1 MEETNNDSSAPTENT
16 PMQQQP
22 EQSSASTPAAA
33 KDAAALMAFAS
44 VSASTSAAVVIAAP
58 SNTTEPLVADAA
70 TTDAIPNPVVSAPL
84 LTSPEIMQQGEE
96 KDMFMSEGG
105 GGKYGTVAATER
117 TAEPEAFDAPPPST
131 VETKVGTEGGE
142 SQIEKNSSP
151 HQQQQSQ
158 SMDVFMEE
166 VKDSDAKESVEVL
179 DKENLD
185 EEMKETTVEVSSK
198 PTFEEPIATETGP
211 KVAPL
216 IAKIEE
222 KISANAATIPSE
234 NDNKEAAGEDVQV
247 IEHPPESLLLKKRTK
262 SFEEHLERKKRRRKL
277 RRMLKEAGEFPSFAA
292 LISASP
298 NLAAEEEEEDAVAE
312 EAKNKSPEV
321 IYIDVDDYLGLTKPK
336 ALEAP
341 VPAPVVSLGRLRPN
355 RNSPDPAGSA
365 RGNSSNTKVTAS
377 PADEGY
383 YEGRVPLA
391 SPGDDKYLSTLQTMI
406 RDNLEYFSATA
417 TDAAG
422 SQSGRRYPVVQGK
435 VGIRCIH
442 CAKVG
447 LEHEAALAAKMEDA
461 NNTSVAPDNAASGLG
476 ETKSTTGKTEPKL
489 VDASKLWPPGSIS
502 YPLNIAGL
510 YSVCSQKPQLHFENC
525 PNMPS
530 QIKAQFYRYVHEAG
544 KARIKSREVPVSKCF
559 NCCCCCRLY
568 WAPE

>member
-1 MEETNNDSSAPTENT
+1 MEETNNAPSGPTDNT
-16 PMQQQP
+16 PMQHQEQP
-22 EQSSASTPAAA
+22 ASAVEVAN
-33 KDAAALMAFAS
+33 DAAALMAFAS
-44 VSASTSAAVVIAAP
+44 VSASASTTAAP
-58 SNTTEPLVADAA
+58 SNTMELVAVNGAVTDTLPKPLIPEVLSPADA
-70 TTDAIPNPVVSAPL
+70 
-84 LTSPEIMQQGEE
+84 PEMQLGKA
-96 KDMFMSEGG
+96 KDSSLAVGG
-105 GGKYGTVAATER
+105 GENSGAITE
-117 TAEPEAFDAPPPST
+117 TEKVTEPEASDAPVPST
-131 VETKVGTEGGE
+131 TETKMGKEGGE
-142 SQIEKNSSP
+142 SPIENNSSL
-151 HQQQQSQ
+151 HQQQQPL
-158 SMDVFMEE
+158 SMNVSMEE
-166 VKDSDAKESVEVL
+166 AKQESGVVKDDGQQ
-179 DKENLD
+179 ENPD
-185 EEMKETTVEVSSK
+185 VEMKKETVEVSSK
-198 PTFEEPIATETGP
+198 PNSEEPISAENGP
-211 KVAPL
+211 RVAPL

-222 KISANAATIPSE
+222 KISANAAEIPSA
-234 NDNKEAAGEDVQV
+234 NDNKEATGEDVQV

-262 SFEEHLERKKRRRKL
+262 SFEEHLERRKRRRKL
-277 RRMLKEAGEFPSFAA
+277 RRMLKEAGEFPSFVA

-298 NLAAEEEEEDAVAE
+298 NLTAEEEEEYAAAE

-336 ALEAP
+336 TVEAP

-355 RNSPDPAGSA
+355 RTNSGDPTASA
-365 RGNSSNTKVTAS
+365 RDNSSSTKATAS

-391 SPGDDKYLSTLQTMI
+391 SPGDDKYLSILQIMI

-422 SQSGRRYPVVQGK
+422 SQSGRRYPVLRGK

-447 LEHEAALAAKMEDA
+447 LEHEAAMAAKFENA
-461 NNTSVAPDNAASGLG
+461 NNNGVAPDSAASGLA
-476 ETKSTTGKTEPKL
+476 ETKPTTGKIEPKL

-530 QIKAQFYRYVHEAG
+530 HIKAQFYRYVHEAG
-544 KARIKSREVPVSKCF
+544 EARIKSREVPV
-559 NCCCCCRLY
+559 R
-568 WAPE
+568 